1 MTTLSDDIY
10 SVIDGTIKVD
20 DSLYDELAQDIANTI
35 RHRLSEAEPVRKT
48 LGLSSVGKP
57 LRKLWY
63 DFHSDI
69 ELVKPTPSMRLKFLF
84 GDIIEDLLLWLVK
97 ASGHTVTDR
106 QKEVTCCG
114 ITGHIDSII
123 DGEVVDIKSASP
135 KSYLKFLGGSL
146 PENDPFG
153 YLAQITAYD
162 KETGKG
168 NPSFL
173 VMNKVTGEICQYKPD
188 PIFDMPDVEPIIE
201 KAKAA
206 VDSPTP
212 PDELCY
218 QPVPDGASG
227 NMKLATGC
235 EYCPYKHLCF
245 PNLRA
250 FKYANGVRY
259 LTHVEK
265 EPKVEEITDDKTIQ
279 DDLETLSGTDGSD
292 NSSC

>member
-1 MTTLSDDIY
+1 MTISSDIY
-10 SVIDGTIKVD
+10 KVIDGEIKVD
-20 DSLYDELAQDIANTI
+20 DSLYDELAQDIARTLKT
-35 RHRLSEAEPVRKT
+35 RLSDTEPVRKT

-97 ASGHTVTDR
+97 VSGHTVTDR
-106 QKEVTCCG
+106 QKEVNCCG
-114 ITGHIDSII
+114 IVGHIDSII
-123 DGEVVDIKSASP
+123 DGEVVDVKSASP
-135 KSYLKFLGGSL
+135 KSFLKFLSGSL

-162 KETGKG
+162 KEVGKG
-168 NPSFL
+168 NPGFL
-173 VMNKVTGEICQYKPD
+173 VMNKVTGEICEYRPD

-201 KAKAA
+201 AAKKVVAS
-206 VDSPTP
+206 DTP

-235 EYCPYKHLCF
+235 EYCPYKLLCF

-259 LTHVEK
+259 LTHVVK
-265 EPKVEEITDDKTIQ
+265 EPKVEEITDDKTNQ
-279 DDLETLSGTDGSD
+279 DNLETITEA
-292 NSSC
+292 N

>member
-1 MTTLSDDIY
+1 MTISSDIY
-10 SVIDGTIKVD
+10 KVIDGEIKVD
-20 DSLYDELAQDIANTI
+20 DSLYDELAQDIARTLKT
-35 RHRLSEAEPVRKT
+35 RLSDTEPVRKT

-63 DFHSDI
+63 DFHGDE
-69 ELVKPTPSMRLKFLF
+69 ELVKPDATMRLKYLF

-97 ASGHTVTDR
+97 VSGHTVTDR
-106 QKEVTCCG
+106 QKEVECCG
-114 ITGHIDSII
+114 VIGHIDSII

-146 PENDPFG
+146 PDDDPFG

-162 KETGKG
+162 KVTGKG
-168 NPSFL
+168 HPGFL
-173 VMNKVTGEICQYKPD
+173 VMNKVTGEICEYRPD
-188 PIFDMPDVEPIIE
+188 PDFDMPDVELIIE
-201 KAKAA
+201 KAKEVVAS
-206 VDSPTP
+206 DTP

-218 QPVPDGASG
+218 EPEPDGASG
-227 NMKLATGC
+227 NMKLAKGC
-235 EYCPYKHLCF
+235 SYCPFKHHCF

-265 EPKVEEITDDKTIQ
+265 EPRVEEITNDQTNQ
-279 DDLETLSGTDGSD
+279 DDLETLPEID
-292 NSSC
+292 